1 MPITHQASFGAVG
14 TVHASDS
21 LKHERGVSRLGGGP
35 GPWRDQRSLRGRPG
49 GGRVGQAHSGQTS
62 SSSKPKKTQ
71 PAQSHRAWVC
81 GFVGVCFVSLEDF
94 FPFGSAQS
102 LWCTVPN
109 GPARAPGVRLKWG
122 WGVREE
128 ELGGGGRSWGREE
141 ELEVGEGG
149 KQGGL
154 QWAGSEVRD
163 SHLLGVQ
170 ESQVG
175 LWGQGDLEVPV
186 FR

>member
-1 MPITHQASFGAVG
+1 MFLLRIFFPLALLRAFGALYQ
-14 TVHASDS
+14 TA
-21 LKHERGVSRLGGGP
+21 LP
-35 GPWRDQRSLRGRPG
+35 G
-49 GGRVGQAHSGQTS
+49 H
-62 SSSKPKKTQ
+62 
-71 PAQSHRAWVC
+71 
-81 GFVGVCFVSLEDF
+81 
-94 FPFGSAQS
+94 
-102 LWCTVPN
+102 
-109 GPARAPGVRLKWG
+109 PGVRLKGG

-128 ELGGGGRSWGREE
+128 ELGGGGRGWGREE